1 MAKVKKKCCEKVQK
15 KGKCCKRCPLFV
27 EADGEVKDKS
37 AKAGK
42 KKKEKKEKKKKKKKG
57 KK

>member
-27 EADGEVKDKS
+27 EIEEKVKGKS
-37 AKAGK
+37 AKSSKK
-42 KKKEKKEKKKKKKKG
+42 KKKEKKEKKKKKK
-57 KK
+57 

>member
-1 MAKVKKKCCEKVQK
+1 MAKTKKKCCEKVQK

-27 EADGEVKDKS
+27 EIES
-37 AKAGK
+37 QIIENTK
-42 KKKEKKEKKKKKKKG
+42 KKNKKKQKKKKKKS

>member
-1 MAKVKKKCCEKVQK
+1 MANVKKKCCKKVQK

-27 EADGEVKDKS
+27 EFEDIVKYKS
-37 AKAGK
+37 AKSSK
-42 KKKEKKEKKKKKKKG
+42 KKDKKKKKKKKG